1 MACRVVAIALGCL
14 GVGGCS
20 EDGPNVSDD
29 ASATTTQAADA
40 ADSGPADAVHSGPA
54 FAVGQAGEDRELYLY
69 RMPVPPMG
77 ARGTV
82 VYFHPEPGPIVIQ
95 VTGEQPAGGQLTI
108 CSTGVETGGMSDRLA
123 DPCVAGDP
131 GGTTSVNL
139 RPADGDTHVGME
151 LAGTW
156 LEGTLLR
163 QLVVTYTP
171 VDDFLAVTFA
181 DRQ

>member
-1 MACRVVAIALGCL
+1 MAWRIVATVLGCL
-14 GVGGCS
+14 VAGGCS
-20 EDGPNVSDD
+20 EDRPNVSDD
-29 ASATTTQAADA
+29 ASGTTVQAVDPD
-40 ADSGPADAVHSGPA
+40 DSGPADAVDAGPA
-54 FAVGQAGEDRELYLY
+54 FAVGHAGEDRELHLY
-69 RMPVPPMG
+69 RMPVPPVG
-77 ARGTV
+77 ARGSV
-82 VYFHPEPGPIVIQ
+82 VYFHPEPRPIVIQ

-108 CSTGVETGGMSDRLA
+108 CSTGVETGGVSGRLG
-123 DPCVAGDP
+123 DPCVAADP

-156 LEGTLLR
+156 PAGTLLR

-181 DRQ
+181 ERP